1 MIFSINQDVL
11 LDTLNVVQRGLPVK
25 TPLPIL
31 NGIKLE
37 VFEDK
42 LIFTTSNTDI
52 AIQTVVQDESLE
64 VTSPGRVVI
73 PGKYLIDI
81 VRKIASSRI
90 ELTLIENKI
99 LVIKADRS
107 EFKLHVMEV
116 EDYPDVD
123 FLDSVAPLTL
133 DAKTLKA
140 IIKETNYA
148 TSVYEKRPILTGVNF
163 KHEDEKLYCVATDSY
178 RLSQKVIELSSEVDP
193 FNIVIP
199 NRSLDELSRIL
210 DSLNE
215 DVQVFINPN
224 KVLFKF
230 RNIMYQTRL
239 LDGVYPDTLRIIPTE
254 FPIVIKFN
262 KEELLK
268 SVERVSLLSPRDKE
282 NNYNIIKLNVRPDYI
297 VEISSTN
304 NEIGDALEEIIPTD
318 DVVGPMIKIAFS
330 SKYLTEALKAFTSNE
345 ITLNFAG
352 EIKPFVIK
360 GDLDPDMLHL
370 ILPVRIE

>member
-1 MIFSINQDVL
+1 MIFSINQDLL
-11 LDTLNVVQRGLPVK
+11 LDTINVIQRGLPVK

-37 VFEDK
+37 VFDDH

-52 AIQTVVQDESLE
+52 AIQMIVNDSSLE
-64 VTSPGRVVI
+64 VLSPGRVVI

-81 VRKIASSRI
+81 TRKLEGRVEFS
-90 ELTLIENKI
+90 LVENRV
-99 LVIKADRS
+99 LVIRS
-107 EFKLHVMEV
+107 SNVEYKLHVMDV

-123 FLDSVAPLTL
+123 FLDMGQPIVLES
-133 DAKTLKA
+133 KTLKG

-148 TSVYEKRPILTGVNF
+148 TSQYEKRPILTGVNF
-163 KHEDEKLYCVATDSY
+163 KHDEDKLFCVATDSY
-178 RLSQKVIELSSEVDP
+178 RLSQKILPLSPDFEP

-199 NRSLDELSRIL
+199 NKSLDELSRII
-210 DSLNE
+210 DSINE
-215 DVQVFINPN
+215 DVEIYISPN

-230 RNIMYQTRL
+230 NDILFQTRL

-254 FPIVIKFN
+254 FPIIIKFN
-262 KEELLK
+262 KDELLR
-268 SVERVSLLSPRDKE
+268 SVERVSLLSPKDRE
-282 NNYNIIKLNVRPDYI
+282 NNYNIIKLMVKKDYS

-304 NEIGDALEEIIPTD
+304 NEIGDAQEVIIPTD
-318 DVVGPMIKIAFS
+318 DVVGPAIKIAFS

-345 ITLNFAG
+345 VTLNFAG

-360 GDLDPDMLHL
+360 GDLDPDMLSL

>member
-1 MIFSINQDVL
+1 MIFSINQDLL
-11 LDTLNVVQRGLPVK
+11 LDTINVIQRGLPVK

-37 VFEDK
+37 VFDDH

-52 AIQTVVQDESLE
+52 AIQMIVNDSSLE
-64 VTSPGRVVI
+64 VLSPGRVVI

-81 VRKIASSRI
+81 TRKLEGRVEFS
-90 ELTLIENKI
+90 LVENRV
-99 LVIKADRS
+99 LVIRS
-107 EFKLHVMEV
+107 SNVEYKLHIMDV

-123 FLDSVAPLTL
+123 FLDMVQPIVLES
-133 DAKTLKA
+133 KTLKG

-148 TSVYEKRPILTGVNF
+148 TSQYEKRPILTGVNF
-163 KHEDEKLYCVATDSY
+163 KHEEDKLFCVATDSY
-178 RLSQKVIELSSEVDP
+178 RLSQKILPLSTDFEP

-199 NRSLDELSRIL
+199 NKSLDELSRII
-210 DSLNE
+210 DSVNE
-215 DVQVFINPN
+215 DVEIYISPN

-230 RNIMYQTRL
+230 NDILFQTRL

-254 FPIVIKFN
+254 FPIIIKFN
-262 KEELLK
+262 KDELLR
-268 SVERVSLLSPRDKE
+268 SVERVSLLSPKDRE
-282 NNYNIIKLNVRPDYI
+282 NNYNIIKLMVKKDYS

-304 NEIGDALEEIIPTD
+304 TEIGDAQEVIIPTD
-318 DVVGPMIKIAFS
+318 DVVGPAIKIAFS

-345 ITLNFAG
+345 VTLNFAG

-360 GDLDPDMLHL
+360 GDLDPDMLSL

>member
-1 MIFSINQDVL
+1 MIFSINQDLL
-11 LDTLNVVQRGLPVK
+11 LDTINVIQRGLPVK

-37 VFEDK
+37 VFDDH

-52 AIQTVVQDESLE
+52 AIQMIVNDSSLE
-64 VTSPGRVVI
+64 VLSPGRVVI

-81 VRKIASSRI
+81 TRKLEGRVEFS
-90 ELTLIENKI
+90 LVENRV
-99 LVIKADRS
+99 LVIRS
-107 EFKLHVMEV
+107 SNVEYKLHVMDV

-123 FLDSVAPLTL
+123 FLDMGQPIVLES
-133 DAKTLKA
+133 KTLKG

-148 TSVYEKRPILTGVNF
+148 TSQYEKRPILTGVNF
-163 KHEDEKLYCVATDSY
+163 KHEEDKLFCVATDSY
-178 RLSQKVIELSSEVDP
+178 RLSQKILPLSTDFEP

-199 NRSLDELSRIL
+199 NKSLDELSRII
-210 DSLNE
+210 DSVNE
-215 DVQVFINPN
+215 DVEIYISPN

-230 RNIMYQTRL
+230 NDILFQTRL

-254 FPIVIKFN
+254 FPIIIKFN
-262 KEELLK
+262 KDELLR
-268 SVERVSLLSPRDKE
+268 SVERVSLLSPKDRE
-282 NNYNIIKLNVRPDYI
+282 NNYNIIKLMVKKDYS

-304 NEIGDALEEIIPTD
+304 TEIGDAQEVIIPTD
-318 DVVGPMIKIAFS
+318 DVVGPAIKIAFS

-345 ITLNFAG
+345 VTLNFAG
-352 EIKPFVIK
+352 EIKPFVLK
-360 GDLDPDMLHL
+360 GDLDPDMLSL

>member
-1 MIFSINQDVL
+1 MIFSINQDLL
-11 LDTLNVVQRGLPVK
+11 LDTINVIQRGLPVK

-37 VFEDK
+37 VFDDH

-52 AIQTVVQDESLE
+52 AIQMIVNDSSLE
-64 VTSPGRVVI
+64 VLSPGRVVI

-81 VRKIASSRI
+81 TRKLEGRVEFS
-90 ELTLIENKI
+90 LVENRV
-99 LVIKADRS
+99 LVIRS
-107 EFKLHVMEV
+107 SNVEYKLHIMDV

-123 FLDSVAPLTL
+123 FLDMGQPIVLES
-133 DAKTLKA
+133 KTLKG

-148 TSVYEKRPILTGVNF
+148 TSQYEKRPILTGVNF
-163 KHEDEKLYCVATDSY
+163 KHEEDKLFCVATDSY
-178 RLSQKVIELSSEVDP
+178 RLSQKILPLSTDFEP

-199 NRSLDELSRIL
+199 NKSLDELSRII
-210 DSLNE
+210 DSVNE
-215 DVQVFINPN
+215 DVEIYISPN

-230 RNIMYQTRL
+230 NDILFQTRL

-254 FPIVIKFN
+254 FPIIIKFN
-262 KEELLK
+262 KDELLR
-268 SVERVSLLSPRDKE
+268 SVERVSLLSPKDRE
-282 NNYNIIKLNVRPDYI
+282 NNYNIIKLMVKKDYS

-304 NEIGDALEEIIPTD
+304 TEIGDAQEVIIPTD
-318 DVVGPMIKIAFS
+318 DVVGPAIKIAFS

-345 ITLNFAG
+345 VTLNFAG

-360 GDLDPDMLHL
+360 GDLDPDMLSL

>member
-1 MIFSINQDVL
+1 MIFSINQDLL
-11 LDTLNVVQRGLPVK
+11 LDTINVIQRGLPVK

-37 VFEDK
+37 VFDDH

-52 AIQTVVQDESLE
+52 AIQMIVNDSSLE
-64 VTSPGRVVI
+64 VLSPGRVVI

-81 VRKIASSRI
+81 TRKLEGRVEFS
-90 ELTLIENKI
+90 LVENRV
-99 LVIKADRS
+99 LVIRS
-107 EFKLHVMEV
+107 NNVEYKLHVMDV

-123 FLDSVAPLTL
+123 FLQMGQPIVLES
-133 DAKTLKA
+133 KTLKG

-148 TSVYEKRPILTGVNF
+148 TSQYEKRPILTGVNF
-163 KHEDEKLYCVATDSY
+163 KHEEDKLFCVATDSY
-178 RLSQKVIELSSEVDP
+178 RLSQKILPLSTDFES

-199 NRSLDELSRIL
+199 NKSLDELSRII
-210 DSLNE
+210 DAVNE
-215 DVQVFINPN
+215 DVEIFISPN

-230 RNIMYQTRL
+230 DDIMFQTRL

-254 FPIVIKFN
+254 FPIIIKFN
-262 KEELLK
+262 KDELLR
-268 SVERVSLLSPRDKE
+268 SVERVSLLSPKDRE
-282 NNYNIIKLNVRPDYI
+282 NNYNIIKLMVKKDYS

-304 NEIGDALEEIIPTD
+304 TEVGDAQEIIIPTD
-318 DVVGPMIKIAFS
+318 DVVGPAIKIAFS

-345 ITLNFAG
+345 VTLNFAG
-352 EIKPFVIK
+352 EIKPFVVK
-360 GDLDPDMLHL
+360 GDLDPDMLSL